1 MSILTRQQRVQLF
14 QSLFHGRE
22 DVFAVRWQKVGTE
35 ISGYTP
41 VYVNRE
47 KTQYKEITQSDIE
60 NHLLGNVTLGI
71 YPLLKDNTS
80 FFIVADFDKKEWKRE
95 AKTFYD
101 ICGEHELTV
110 SLEISRSGNGAH
122 VWCFFDAPYPAS
134 RSRKIFL
141 ALLRLAKCIDD
152 YAHDA
157 SFDRLFP
164 NQDMHS
170 GKGFGN
176 LIALPLQGK
185 SRKENKTIFVDPE
198 NFLPPPDQWDFLSG
212 LEKVSLEKLDA
223 LHEAFSQKSDSA
235 LNQQRESDLYDTN
248 APMRLELSSMIRI
261 RKQDVP
267 RVLITHLREELNF
280 FNSEYIAKSKVG
292 FSTHG
297 IEKFFKTVSSD
308 DDFVHI
314 PRGYLAKVI
323 DFLKEQN
330 IGFEMVD
337 KRLTLKGIELKCSI
351 PLYPYQQVAVG
362 SFAGKES
369 GILIAPPGSGKTL
382 MGLAIALSKKQ
393 PTIVIV
399 HRQNIFDQWVGSI
412 HNFLGIPKKEIGTYG
427 STKKKIQKPFT
438 VAMIQTLARAKDKN
452 EILKNFGCVIIDECH
467 HVPAKMFREVVSC
480 VPSKYLFGLTA
491 TPKRKYND
499 QKLIAAYLGETVH
512 EVPGDYSVRSDSTSS
527 EQNDLKVIVTVL
539 KSECTIPHEVKPR
552 DFSHILKLLSF
563 DIGRNKM
570 IADAIEN
577 EVSQK
582 RRVLVITERKEHID
596 SLHYF
601 LKKRVDMLVMTGTIS
616 ERQKK
621 YRNTRMDNG
630 TFQVI
635 LATGQ
640 FFGEGVDTAHF
651 DSLFI
656 VSPISFEGKL
666 IQYIGRLQ
674 RGSGEKRVFDIRD
687 PHVEMLEK
695 IFKKRMT
702 VYNKRAKM
710 GQIVLSRQSGNLLVR

>member
-1 MSILTRQQRVQLF
+1 MSILTREQRVQLF
-14 QSLFHGRE
+14 WSLFRGRD

-35 ISGYTP
+35 VSGYTP

-47 KTQYKEITQSDIE
+47 KTQYKEITQADIE

-80 FFIVADFDKKEWKRE
+80 SFIVADFDKKEWRRE
-95 AKTFYD
+95 AKTLYD
-101 ICGEHELTV
+101 VCREHGLTV
-110 SLEISRSGNGAH
+110 ALEISRSGNGAH
-122 VWCFFDAPYPAS
+122 AWCFFETPYPAS

-141 ALLRLAKCIDD
+141 SLLRLAKCIDD

-170 GKGFGN
+170 GKGLGN

-185 SRKENKTIFVDPE
+185 SRKENKTIFIDPE
-198 NFLPPPDQWDFLSG
+198 NLLPFSDQWDFLYG
-212 LEKVSLEKLDA
+212 LERVSGEKLDA
-223 LHEAFSQKSDSA
+223 LYEAFFQKGEGAS
-235 LNQQRESDLYDTN
+235 NEQRAGSLYDTN
-248 APMRLELSSMIRI
+248 ALMRLEISGMIRI
-261 RKQDVP
+261 RKQQVP

-280 FNSEYIAKSKVG
+280 FNSEYIAKSKIG

-297 IEKFFKTVSSD
+297 VEKFFKTIFSD
-308 DDFVHI
+308 DDFVSI
-314 PRGYLAKVI
+314 PRGYFSKVL
-323 DFLKEQN
+323 DFLKERN
-330 IGFEMVD
+330 ISFEITD
-337 KRLTLKGIELKCSI
+337 NRLTLEDTESKQPL
-351 PLYPYQQVAVG
+351 PLYPYQQIAVE
-362 SFAGKES
+362 SFASKEC
-369 GILIAPPGSGKTL
+369 GMLIAPPGSGKTV
-382 MGLAIALSKKQ
+382 MGLAIALSKNQ
-393 PTIVIV
+393 PTLIIV

-412 HNFLGIPKKEIGTYG
+412 HNFLGIPKKEIGVYG
-427 STKKKIQKPFT
+427 SAQKKIKKPFT
-438 VAMIQTLARAKDKN
+438 VAMIQTLARAKDKH

-491 TPKRKYND
+491 TPNRKYND

-512 EVPGDYSVRSDSTSS
+512 EVPGDYSVKS
-527 EQNDLKVIVTVL
+527 EPIHAKQNDLKIIVTVL
-539 KSECTIPHEVKPR
+539 KSECTIPYEVTPR
-552 DFSHILKLLSF
+552 DFPHILKLLSF

-570 IADAIEN
+570 VADAIEN

-582 RRVLVITERKEHID
+582 RRVLVVTERKEHIE
-596 SLHYF
+596 SLRYF

-621 YRNTRMDNG
+621 YRNTRMGNG

-640 FFGEGVDTAHF
+640 FFGEGVDRACF

-656 VSPISFEGKL
+656 ISPISFEGKL

-687 PHVEMLEK
+687 PQVEMFEK
-695 IFKKRMT
+695 MFKKRMT
-702 VYNKRAKM
+702 VYNRLVKTGKV
-710 GQIVLSRQSGNLLVR
+710 VLSGQLDVLL